1 MSGRRK
7 QENGFIVAPT
17 VLPACGGDAVRMGG
31 KAVCVGRRI
40 DGADFFRRHLIQ
52 FHQFALHHFRMRHD
66 GFGRGVV
73 AAVAA
78 DGQAV
83 DEVGLLPH
91 RAQVAQ
97 MVAAANVYVGMVGG
111 VAGNQVFVFAADA
124 VELAGEKKRPQ
135 FFRDFFLVD

>member
-1 MSGRRK
+1 
-7 QENGFIVAPT
+7 
-17 VLPACGGDAVRMGG
+17 
-31 KAVCVGRRI
+31 
-40 DGADFFRRHLIQ
+40 
-52 FHQFALHHFRMRHD
+52 MRHD

-78 DGQAV
+78 DGQSV
-83 DEVGLLPH
+83 DEARLLPH

-97 MVAAANVYVGMVGG
+97 MVAAANVYVSMVGG